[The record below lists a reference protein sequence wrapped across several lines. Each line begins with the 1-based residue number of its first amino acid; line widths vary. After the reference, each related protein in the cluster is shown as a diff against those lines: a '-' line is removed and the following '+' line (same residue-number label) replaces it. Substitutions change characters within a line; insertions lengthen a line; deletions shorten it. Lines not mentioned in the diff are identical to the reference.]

1 MSTPINNL
9 FVISD
14 LYTIAPSDKKSYEN
28 KWPKKNLTINPTSL
42 YSSWV
47 DRIAEVM
54 DSYVYYIY
62 DKDLSMGGALKIAT
76 EVIKQNR
83 DSSDSKE
90 VINFFVIDLTGLKS
104 NLRLASLTPEEI
116 EKLHKA
122 SFNLHKS
129 KDLSKVSKSLEII
142 NNYKNNDIELVF
154 QRIEVLQNTIN
165 ESANYNNR
173 FLITCSGYFE
183 LAQLLNFYK
192 NNNPKKPITE
202 IGELFLKGEFNPKLA
217 DKRLSA
223 SLLNKIKK
231 NDYVYILEY
240 DFSVVSN
247 RIRLKAKAQTHD
259 YSAKQKEIYRNK
271 YIPSNLSDKPK
282 ISFEDHKE
290 IGEKLITDLT
300 KTTKLFTI

>member
-14 LYTIAPSDKKSYEN
+14 LYTITPSDKKSYEN
-28 KWPKKNLTINPTSL
+28 KWPKKNLTIDPTSL

-62 DKDLSMGGALKIAT
+62 DKDLSMGGASKIAT
-76 EVIKQNR
+76 EVIKQNC

-154 QRIEVLQNTIN
+154 QRIEALQNTIN

-173 FLITCSGYFE
+173 FLITCSGHFE

-192 NNNPKKPITE
+192 NSNPKKPITE
-202 IGELFLKGEFNPKLA
+202 LGELFLKEEFNPKFA

-247 RIRLKAKAQTHD
+247 KLRLKAKAQTHD
-259 YSAKQKEIYRNK
+259 YSAKQKEIYRKK
-271 YIPSNLSDKPK
+271 YVPSKLSDKPK

>member
-14 LYTIAPSDKKSYEN
+14 LYTITPSDKKSYEN
-28 KWPKKNLTINPTSL
+28 KWPKKNLTIDPTSL

-62 DKDLSMGGALKIAT
+62 DKDLSMGGASKIAT

-83 DSSDSKE
+83 DNSDSKE
-90 VINFFVIDLTGLKS
+90 IINFFVIDLTGLKS

-154 QRIEVLQNTIN
+154 QRIEALQNTIN

-173 FLITCSGYFE
+173 FLITCSGHFE

-192 NNNPKKPITE
+192 NSNPKKPITE
-202 IGELFLKGEFNPKLA
+202 LGELFLKEEFNPKFA

-247 RIRLKAKAQTHD
+247 RLRLKAKAQTHD
-259 YSAKQKEIYRNK
+259 YSAKQKEIYRKK

-282 ISFEDHKE
+282 ISFEDHKL

-300 KTTKLFTI
+300 RTTKLFTI

>member
-14 LYTIAPSDKKSYEN
+14 LYTITPSDKKSYEN
-28 KWPKKNLTINPTSL
+28 KWPKKNLTIDPTSL

-62 DKDLSMGGALKIAT
+62 DKDLSMGGASKIAT

-83 DSSDSKE
+83 DNSDSKE

-154 QRIEVLQNTIN
+154 QRIEALQNTIN

-192 NNNPKKPITE
+192 NRNPEKPITKL
-202 IGELFLKGEFNPKLA
+202 GELFLKEELNPKFA

-247 RIRLKAKAQTHD
+247 RLRLKAKAQTHD
-259 YSAKQKEIYRNK
+259 YSAKQKEIYRKK
-271 YIPSNLSDKPK
+271 YVPSNLSDKPK

>member
-14 LYTIAPSDKKSYEN
+14 LYTITPSDKKSYEN
-28 KWPKKNLTINPTSL
+28 KWPKKNLTIDPTSL

-62 DKDLSMGGALKIAT
+62 DKDLSMGGASKIAT

-83 DSSDSKE
+83 DNSDSKE

-154 QRIEVLQNTIN
+154 QRIEALQNTIN

-192 NNNPKKPITE
+192 NKNPKKPITE
-202 IGELFLKGEFNPKLA
+202 LGELFLKEEFNPKFA

-247 RIRLKAKAQTHD
+247 RLRLKAKAQTHD
-259 YSAKQKEIYRNK
+259 YSAKQKEVYRKK
-271 YIPSNLSDKPK
+271 YVPSNLSDKPK

>member
-14 LYTIAPSDKKSYEN
+14 LYTITPSDKKSYEN
-28 KWPKKNLTINPTSL
+28 KWPKKNLTIDPTSL

-54 DSYVYYIY
+54 DCYVYYIY
-62 DKDLSMGGALKIAT
+62 DKDLSMGGASKIAT

-83 DSSDSKE
+83 DNSDSKE

-154 QRIEVLQNTIN
+154 QRIEALQNIIN

-192 NNNPKKPITE
+192 NRNPKKPITE
-202 IGELFLKGEFNPKLA
+202 LGELFLKEELNPKFA

-247 RIRLKAKAQTHD
+247 RLRLKAKAQTHD
-259 YSAKQKEIYRNK
+259 YSAKQKEIYRKK
-271 YIPSNLSDKPK
+271 YVPSNLSDKPK

>member
-14 LYTIAPSDKKSYEN
+14 LYTITPSDKKSYEN
-28 KWPKKNLTINPTSL
+28 KWPKKNLTIDPTSL

-62 DKDLSMGGALKIAT
+62 DKDLSMGGASKIAT

-83 DSSDSKE
+83 DNSDSKE

-154 QRIEVLQNTIN
+154 QRIEALQNTIN

-192 NNNPKKPITE
+192 NRNPEKPITKL
-202 IGELFLKGEFNPKLA
+202 GELFLKEELNPKFA

-247 RIRLKAKAQTHD
+247 RLRLKAKAQTHD
-259 YSAKQKEIYRNK
+259 YSAKQKEVYRKK
-271 YIPSNLSDKPK
+271 YVPSNLSDKPK

>member
-14 LYTIAPSDKKSYEN
+14 LYTITPSDKKSYEN
-28 KWPKKNLTINPTSL
+28 KWPKKNLTIDPTSL

-62 DKDLSMGGALKIAT
+62 DKDLSMGGASKIAT

-83 DSSDSKE
+83 DNSDSKE

-154 QRIEVLQNTIN
+154 QRIEALQNTIN

-192 NNNPKKPITE
+192 NRNPEKPITKL
-202 IGELFLKGEFNPKLA
+202 GELFLKEELNPKFA

-247 RIRLKAKAQTHD
+247 RLRLRAKAQTHD
-259 YSAKQKEIYRNK
+259 YSAKQKEVYRKK
-271 YIPSNLSDKPK
+271 YVPSNLSDKPK